1 VAYEVAV
8 ERGSCNFLA
17 SSAEFVG
24 KGIEHGGLRKFS
36 RFSPAAADW
45 SGGTQIGRRS
55 ARVLSLFFVFNEHSS
70 RKPA

>member
-45 SGGTQIGRRS
+45 SGGNQIGRWGIRNL
-55 ARVLSLFFVFNEHSS
+55 AHSTTEIILLG
-70 RKPA
+70 